1 MQQKLKSL
9 ITNKELYWTILFQL
23 SSLVGGVVLMKLLAV
38 TLTAAEYGLYA
49 IITSIVAFV
58 LMMPFTA
65 LLQGVGRYISI
76 YQKKG
81 QEGGFVTSVVF
92 LMQIFVVAYILL
104 GGLLY
109 LWYPLDKEWS
119 QNFFLILFLA
129 ISEVF
134 KITFRVINNANRERK
149 NIAISVFAEFSSKIV
164 LIFVIYMNT
173 TTTISNVLIVL
184 LLANVL
190 STIIMF
196 TKNKNNICKVNF
208 NKKKFIIHTQRIFTF
223 SYPLIIWGVFGWLRD
238 MSNRWYLDYFLEKED
253 VALFAMMGS
262 LALIAP
268 LALQGIIGSFFIP
281 IIYQKENDKEGV
293 AERFL
298 KLVIP
303 ILATVFFIGFII
315 LYFIKDFIVVLFT
328 DEKYLTISWMLPWM
342 FLAYSFYVLSM
353 IATYELLSDKQTK
366 KLIASSI
373 TPGVIALLGGYYFIK
388 NNGLEG
394 ALYNYMLTYLSYSL
408 LTLSVVVK
416 YNIKKKEGLS

>member
-1 MQQKLKSL
+1 MLIKLKQL
-9 ITNKELYWTILFQL
+9 AHNKELYWTILFQL
-23 SSLVGGVVLMKLLAV
+23 LSLVGGVILMKLLAI
-38 TLTAAEYGLYA
+38 TLTTAEYGLYA
-49 IITSIVAFV
+49 IVTSIVAFV

-92 LMQIFVVAYILL
+92 LIQICVVAYILL

-109 LWYPLDKEWS
+109 LWSPLDKEWS
-119 QNFFLILFLA
+119 QNYFLILFLA

-134 KITFRVINNANRERK
+134 KITFRTINNANRERK
-149 NIAISVFAEFSSKIV
+149 NIAISVFAEFSAKIL

-173 TTTISNVLIVL
+173 TITISDVLIVL

-196 TKNKNNICKVNF
+196 TKNKDNICKVNF
-208 NKKKFIIHTQRIFTF
+208 NQKKFIIHTQRIFIF

-268 LALQGIIGSFFIP
+268 LALQGVIGSFFIP
-281 IIYQKENDKEGV
+281 IIYQKENDKKGF
-293 AERFL
+293 AKKLL
-298 KLVIP
+298 KVVIP
-303 ILATVFFIGFII
+303 SLGGVFFISFVIV
-315 LYFIKDFIVVLFT
+315 YFIKDFIVVLFT
-328 DEKYLTISWMLPWM
+328 DEKYLTVSWMLPWM
-342 FLAYSFYVLSM
+342 FLVYSIYVLSM
-353 IATYELLSDKQTK
+353 ISTYELFAQNQTK
-366 KLIASSI
+366 KLIISSVV
-373 TPGVIALLGGYYFIK
+373 PGIVAFVGGYIFIQK
-388 NNGLEG
+388 YGLEG
-394 ALYNYMLTYLSYSL
+394 ALYNYILTYTSYAA
-408 LTLSVVVK
+408 LTFYVVGK
-416 YNIKKKEGLS
+416 CNKEQVQQE